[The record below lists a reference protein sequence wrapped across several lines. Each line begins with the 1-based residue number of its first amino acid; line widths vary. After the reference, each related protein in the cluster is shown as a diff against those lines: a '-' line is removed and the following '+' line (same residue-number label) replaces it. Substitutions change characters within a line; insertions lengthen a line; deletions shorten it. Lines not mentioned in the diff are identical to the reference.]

1 MNTFERNRRA
11 SREAHLESSAALASG
26 VDPRDARRASRRVVH
41 RAS

>member
-11 SREAHLESSAALASG
+11 SRETHLESSAALASG